1 MNERVR
7 LFIDLSATYAGEIPS
22 EKSAQVGQLLREES
36 ANLSPDLRT

>member
-1 MNERVR
+1 MR
-7 LFIDLSATYAGEIPS
+7 LFIGLSTTFVGVIPS